1 MSMSWGL
8 SIRSCRFASSHS
20 AEVTAHSPVSRTQ
33 LVSSFYFT
41 NSEEKVKEM
50 EFALDVEKLSS
61 TRLHNELAQHPQ
73 DTDPEKKEEKKR
85 GERGGPDGK

>member
-1 MSMSWGL
+1 M
-8 SIRSCRFASSHS
+8 
-20 AEVTAHSPVSRTQ
+20 
-33 LVSSFYFT
+33 SSFYFT

-61 TRLHNELAQHPQ
+61 TRLRNELAQHPQ

-85 GERGGPDGK
+85 KKKRGERGGPDGK

>member
-1 MSMSWGL
+1 M
-8 SIRSCRFASSHS
+8 
-20 AEVTAHSPVSRTQ
+20 
-33 LVSSFYFT
+33 SSFYFT

-61 TRLHNELAQHPQ
+61 TRLRNELAQHPQ

-85 GERGGPDGK
+85 KKKEAKEEALMGSDGLGASISKGSHWDCMWCAQH